1 MSVEYIPWEAHEK
14 KHIFRFFP
22 SKNKCNINR
31 VTLDCFYF
39 FFLFGLCVFNGYSV
53 VFCLVSD
60 FCKSILLFFFRLAL
74 PDADSMQSEIQLI
87 IIKSTKRKTLSM
99 ISFRTYCFYTRRFFL
114 NKCCAIWI
122 NKWYASLMKLS
133 NQIRSDQINMTNIII
148 YSFTCVFLCSLI
160 FSIYIL
166 WCVNVSIKLMRS
178 LCFQK
183 IRRVLESS

>member
-1 MSVEYIPWEAHEK
+1 MLNIYLEK
-14 KHIFRFFP
+14 RTKKSTFFAFFHQ
-22 SKNKCNINR
+22 KTNA
-31 VTLDCFYF
+31 TLIVLRWIVFIF

-53 VFCLVSD
+53 VFCLISA
-60 FCKSILLFFFRLAL
+60 FCKSILFLFRLAL